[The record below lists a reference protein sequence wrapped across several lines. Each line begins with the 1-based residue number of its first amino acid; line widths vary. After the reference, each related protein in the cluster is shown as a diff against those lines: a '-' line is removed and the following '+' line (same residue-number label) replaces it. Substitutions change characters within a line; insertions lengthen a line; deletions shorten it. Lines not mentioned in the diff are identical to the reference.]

1 MVYLK
6 LKIVIFILHFHAN
19 VFAMDIPLSL
29 ETYKKVQAKIEW
41 AAMNSSEIHK
51 GGLISEGVF
60 NLVTSSIIYI
70 KCAKSQFLNSCS
82 LHLNNQPEF

>member
-1 MVYLK
+1 MVWLK
-6 LKIVIFILHFHAN
+6 LQFAIFLLYFHSN
-19 VFAMDIPLSL
+19 VFAMDVPLSL

-70 KCAKSQFLNSCS
+70 KCAKSLFNS
-82 LHLNNQPEF
+82 